1 MTMSIRLLCAA
12 LLLIPA
18 IALAEVEN
26 ENAYVD
32 PLTVEDTV
40 PPVKSQAICDSSG
53 RTQRVDKAD
62 GGFAEYF
69 YHPTL
74 GKISAVVTDQES
86 AVFSYDKEGNL
97 IRAYNTHGQL
107 IVLGYDNHKHI
118 IHMVE
123 TSKLEHIR
131 RELSFKYNAQGKPVV
146 IKLVGKGEIKVEYD
160 AQGEITKVNSKQGA
174 KMALGVTQAFQILL
188 QVVKVAGA
196 EM

>member
-69 YHPTL
+69 YHPKL
-74 GKISAVVTDQES
+74 NKISAIVTDQVS
-86 AVFSYDKEGNL
+86 TAFSYDKTGNL
-97 IRAYNTHGQL
+97 TRAYNTHGQL
-107 IVLGYDNHKHI
+107 IVLGYNAHNRI
-118 IHMVE
+118 IHMIE
-123 TSKLEHIR
+123 TNKLER
-131 RELSFKYNAQGKPVV
+131 RELTFKYNSQGKPVV
-146 IKLVGKGEIKVEYD
+146 IRLLGKGEIKVEYD
-160 AQGEITKVNSKQGA
+160 AQGEISKVESKQGA
-174 KMALGVTQAFQILL
+174 KMALGVTQAFQMLL

>member
-26 ENAYVD
+26 ENAYID
-32 PLTVEDTV
+32 PLTVENTV
-40 PPVKSQAICDSSG
+40 PPVKSQASCDSSG
-53 RTQRVDKAD
+53 RVSHIDRAD
-62 GGFAEYF
+62 GGFADYF

-74 GKISAVVTDQES
+74 NKISAVVTDQVS
-86 AVFSYDKEGNL
+86 TVFSYDKVGNL

-107 IVLGYDNHKHI
+107 IVLGYDSHKRI
-118 IHMVE
+118 NHMVE
-123 TSKLEHIR
+123 TIQGER
-131 RELSFKYNAQGKPVV
+131 RELTFKYNAQGKPVV
-146 IKLVGKGEIKVEYD
+146 IRLLGKGEIKVEYD
-160 AQGEITKVNSKQGA
+160 AQGEITKVESKQGT
-174 KMALGVTQAFQILL
+174 KMALGVTQAFQMLL

>member
-26 ENAYVD
+26 ENAYID
-32 PLTVEDTV
+32 PLTVADTAH
-40 PPVKSQAICDSSG
+40 VKSQASCDSSG
-53 RTQRVDKAD
+53 RVQHIDRAD
-62 GGFAEYF
+62 GGFADYF

-86 AVFSYDKEGNL
+86 AVFSYDKAGNL

-107 IVLGYDNHKHI
+107 IVLGYDGHKRI
-118 IHMVE
+118 NHMVE
-123 TSKLEHIR
+123 TNQLER
-131 RELSFKYNAQGKPVV
+131 RELTFKYNTMGKPVV
-146 IKLVGKGEIKVEYD
+146 ITMVGKGEIKVEYD
-160 AQGEITKVNSKQGA
+160 AQGEISKVESKQGV
-174 KMALGVTQAFQILL
+174 KMALGVTQAFQMLL